1 MASARDQQRGIA
13 VRSAARRSRAIS
25 SAASARAIS
34 SAASPCDWMRGV
46 ARWVCLP
53 FQCRFSA
60 RNYSACFRRR
70 LRRGVGFM
78 VLLWLIII
86 VLVVALITSAI
97 NPELGQRVFVWR
109 RLPLD
114 AARWWSITAL
124 VVLAAG
130 MFLYRDAVTYDP
142 MRTLAEERRQKN
154 AAEMAER
161 DQEIEKLIKSGDAR
175 DLGVAPGS
183 DEHTGRIVGY
193 SGGSD
198 TRSVRIIYK
207 VSMCARLERSLFD
220 EKEKQIR
227 VRIVEDLRCVKGLP
241 DTSVPRISAL
251 PLDAPVGGRR
261 ITTWDGA
268 EIPRCEDDPER
279 VKACDVLALER
290 ASRIKRGEVRELG
303 LKPKSDRL
311 SGRIIGYRHYV
322 DRYGNVDDNN
332 VTIFYT
338 VSPCAR
344 RSDNA
349 VEEKSREVAVSVFE
363 ESERGAGGRLGAECA
378 NRGEYQ
384 ALPQRKVLRLD
395 KPLGDRRLVLSGG
408 DKIPACDA
416 DPRRKRQCGA
426 PNEGGTS

>member
-1 MASARDQQRGIA
+1 MLGVAM
-13 VRSAARRSRAIS
+13 RSGARRRHAIRCS
-25 SAASARAIS
+25 
-34 SAASPCDWMRGV
+34 ASPCDRLLGV
-46 ARWVCLP
+46 AGWVCLP

-60 RNYSACFRRR
+60 RSYSACFPRR
-70 LRRGVGFM
+70 LRQGVGFM

-86 VLVVALITSAI
+86 VLVVALIASAI

-114 AARWWSITAL
+114 SARWWSITAL
-124 VVLAAG
+124 VVLVAG

-154 AAEMAER
+154 AAERAER
-161 DQEIEKLIKSGDAR
+161 DQQIEKLIKSGDAR

-183 DEHTGRIVGY
+183 DEHTGQIVGY

-198 TRSVRIIYK
+198 TRSVRVIYK
-207 VSMCARLERSLFD
+207 VSMCARLERNVFD

-227 VRIVEDLRCVKGLP
+227 VRIVEGLRCGKGLP

-251 PLDAPVGGRR
+251 ALDAPVGGRR

-279 VKACDVLALER
+279 AKACDVLTLER

-322 DRYGNVDDNN
+322 DRYGNVDDDN
-332 VTIFYT
+332 VTIFFT

-344 RSDNA
+344 RGDQA
-349 VEEKSREVAVSVFE
+349 FEENSREVTVSLFE
-363 ESERGAGGRLGAECA
+363 ESERGPGGRLGAGCA

-384 ALPQRKVLRLD
+384 AFPQRKALHLD

-426 PNEGGTS
+426 PNQGETS